1 MPLNVLIVL
10 DGSYWFGNT
19 ANPTQAPAPGKTP
32 DFTYLTL
39 VEALTAA
46 GMNVTKAHRGSDVS
60 PGVIQNFT
68 FSNAT
73 INTSLYDVAWLIGLN
88 GRSFAGDSSTTG
100 ALSDPQ
106 INAIAEFMDRGG
118 GVFATGDHFSLGAE
132 MCGKIPRVRAMRSWY
147 GAGDTAGDH
156 MPASFPR
163 NFPPLTADRA
173 DTTRPSP
180 GGTYT
185 EFPAPFIWF
194 ENQSD
199 SHPQPIALVDP
210 MASAIFK
217 HGAADVL
224 VYPDHM
230 HEGNT
235 QGIVPGYPYGNNA
248 THGDTSKPEFRT
260 VAGNEEKPKI
270 VARGQTL
277 TNRNRDASNAS
288 GDFSFSPIA
297 GADAIASDKAVNTL
311 SLYDGRK
318 VGVGRI
324 VTGATF
330 HHYVDINLTGD
341 TGIVPTPFM
350 VGDPK
355 SPVTR
360 AGADAQKLHGFND
373 NSVVFNQ
380 IKSVFVN
387 ITNWLARP
395 RPKIQLVLDRST
407 FSQDEANA
415 APGGTFNGVVLVT
428 VDGLKPSQFPGGPIT
443 SGLSV
448 AEIRARGPVIT
459 PAGSGDFD
467 IRAIGVSTDDNFSND
482 RVQRTT
488 FRYEVRFTNISG
500 AFDFAPDFQHFQVDA
515 ALSNAAEF
523 PAPLTDTAWVTLVKA
538 ANPFMLDLDGGNET
552 SWLSSDVKVFRVR
565 QGQGLPAVP
574 SVMGL
579 PSSPTRTDALTFI
592 RNITSNITTA
602 QFTSLTGDQQE
613 STLSSMPLTTSGQRV
628 FNFAV
633 ARVRLNSS
641 VADAQNVRLFFR
653 MFTTQTTAALTYL
666 ESSPGVPIL
675 GYVQTAGAAPI
686 ALPGKDSGGNWIS
699 FPCFSDVRAATP
711 AAQTDGDN
719 VQLIPAGQQDTFF
732 GVLLDNNLDDP
743 YPGLNPGAGAQPT
756 LRNLLTGQHQC
767 LVAQI
772 EYAGAPIP
780 SGATPWTSD
789 KLSQRNLAVSTVAN
803 PGLDASRVAMHTF
816 EIAATPGAIT
826 SELPPDEL
834 LLDFSERIPEGT
846 VLRLHIPSWSAQDV
860 VDLADRFYP
869 RHEIEVIDKHT
880 VEVPSGG
887 TRYIPI
893 PQSLYVQNGVVA
905 VEFPLGIKKGQR
917 FDVSVRQITNRGRSA
932 NIPPPKV
939 QQITLEEAD
948 RMLAN
953 LLGIEGAEMATRKKG
968 SFDLGDNRLLLTD
981 LSMLD
986 MEGDHALVIEQPP
999 EAVVEAAIRDS
1010 GMWRE
1015 TVGAFQLGVPV
1026 STKHDM
1032 RLEEMRLLSVM
1043 RWRLAHLPRG
1053 HQWRKT
1059 MAYYVALLSDKV
1071 QALGENPWQ
1080 IPATSD
1086 GAIPQL
1092 PWVGG
1097 DANGDGVSDGSGGGG
1112 DSLEE
1117 TVRKLAYPWGCLLVI
1132 ILLLLLLWLLLS

>member
-10 DGSYWFGNT
+10 DGSYWFGNP
-19 ANPTQAPAPGKTP
+19 ANPTQAPAAGKST

-46 GMNVTKAHRGSDVS
+46 GMNVTKAHRGADVS
-60 PGVIQNFT
+60 PGVMQNFT
-68 FSNAT
+68 FTSAT
-73 INTSLYDVAWLIGLN
+73 INTNLYDVAWLIGLN
-88 GRSFAGDSSTTG
+88 GRSFSGDSSTTG

-106 INAIAEFMDRGG
+106 INAIAEFMDKGG

-147 GAGDTAGDH
+147 GEGDIAGNH
-156 MPASFPR
+156 MPA
-163 NFPPLTADRA
+163 NFPPLTEGRA

-180 GGTYT
+180 SGTYT

-210 MASAIFK
+210 MAAAIFK

-224 VYPDHM
+224 IFPDHM

-235 QGIVPGYPYGNNA
+235 QGDVPMYPYGNNA

-260 VAGNEEKPKI
+260 VAGNQEKPKV
-270 VARGQTL
+270 VATGQTL

-288 GDFSFSPIA
+288 GSFSFSPAA
-297 GADAIASDKAVNTL
+297 GADAIASEKTVNTL

-341 TGIVPTPFM
+341 TGIVPTPFVM
-350 VGDPK
+350 GDPK

-373 NSVVFNQ
+373 NPAIFNQ

-395 RPKIQLVLDRST
+395 RPAIQLILERST
-407 FSQDEANA
+407 YSQDEANA
-415 APGGTFNGVVLVT
+415 APGTTFSGVVLVT
-428 VDGLKPSQFPGGPIT
+428 VDGLKPNQFPNGPIT

-448 AEIRARGPVIT
+448 AQIRDRGPVIV
-459 PAGSGDFD
+459 PAGTSDFD
-467 IRAIGVSTDDNFSND
+467 IRAISVSTDDSFAND
-482 RVQRTT
+482 RVQRIT
-488 FRYEVRFTNISG
+488 FRYEVRFTDIAG
-500 AFDFAPDFQHFQVDA
+500 AFGFAPDFRHFQVDA
-515 ALSNAAEF
+515 ALANPAEF
-523 PAPLTDTAWVTLVKA
+523 PVPLADTAWVTLVKA
-538 ANPFMLDLDGGNET
+538 ANPFMLDLDGGNDT

-574 SVMGL
+574 GVAAL
-579 PSSPTRTDALTFI
+579 PASPNRNDALTFI
-592 RNITSNITTA
+592 RNITSNITPA
-602 QFTSLTGDQQE
+602 QFTSLTGDQQA
-613 STLSSMPLTTSGQRV
+613 STLSSMPLTTGGQRV
-628 FNFAV
+628 FNFAL
-633 ARVRLNSS
+633 ARVRLNSG
-641 VADAQNVRLFFR
+641 VANAENVRVFFR

-675 GYVQTAGAAPI
+675 GYVQTGGAAPI
-686 ALPGKDSGGNWIS
+686 ALPGKDGGGNWIS
-699 FPCFSDVRAATP
+699 FPCFSQLREPTP
-711 AAQTDGDN
+711 DAQADGDN
-719 VQLIPAGQQDTFF
+719 VQDIPAGQQDTFF

-743 YPGLNPGAGAQPT
+743 YPGLNPGPGAQPT
-756 LRNLLTGQHQC
+756 LRDLLTGEHQC

-772 EYAGAPIP
+772 EYNGAPIP

-826 SELPPDEL
+826 PTLPPDEL
-834 LLDFSERIPEGT
+834 LLDFSEATPEGT
-846 VLRLHIPSWSAQDV
+846 LLRLHIPSWRAQDV
-860 VDLADRFYP
+860 VDLADRFYA
-869 RHEIEVIDKHT
+869 RHEIEVVDEHT
-880 VEVPSGG
+880 VEISSGG

-893 PQSLYVQNGVVA
+893 PKCPFAQTGVIA

-917 FDVSVRQITNRGRSA
+917 FDVSVRQITNRQRRA
-932 NIPPPKV
+932 NIPPPKIE
-939 QQITLEEAD
+939 QITLDEAD
-948 RMLAN
+948 RILNALPGVEAMPRT
-953 LLGIEGAEMATRKKG
+953 ERKKG

-986 MEGDHALVIEQPP
+986 MAGDHALIIENPP
-999 EAVVEAAIRDS
+999 ASVVEAAVLDS
-1010 GMWRE
+1010 GQWRE
-1015 TVGAFQLGVPV
+1015 TIGAFQLGVPV

-1032 RLEEMRLLSVM
+1032 RLDEMRLLSVM
-1043 RWRLAHLPRG
+1043 RWRLAHMPRG
-1053 HQWRKT
+1053 SRWRKT
-1059 MAYYVALLSDKV
+1059 MAYYVGLLTDKV
-1071 QALGENPWQ
+1071 QALGANPWEV
-1080 IPATSD
+1080 PATPD

-1092 PWVGG
+1092 PWAGG
-1097 DANGDGVSDGSGGGG
+1097 DIDGDGVPDVPGVSGN
-1112 DSLEE
+1112 SLED
-1117 TVRKLAYPWGCLLVI
+1117 VIRKLAYPWGCLLVI
-1132 ILLLLLLWLLLS
+1132 LLLLLLLWIVLT